1 MNKGFHYTLEKED
14 ILNYMKLS
22 TREKLNWLEEIVIFT
37 EKALNPKE
45 KKVREYFRNN
55 GKTINNSREQNSQ

>member
-1 MNKGFHYTLEKED
+1 MNKGFYYTLEKED

-22 TREKLNWLEEIVIFT
+22 DEEKLNWLEEIVSFT
-37 EKALNPKE
+37 EKALTAKE

-55 GKTINNSREQNSQ
+55 REIVKNDEEQKL

>member
-22 TREKLNWLEEIVIFT
+22 TLEKLTWLEEITLFT
-37 EKALNPKE
+37 EKALTPEE
-45 KKVREYFRNN
+45 KKVREYLRNN
-55 GKTINNSREQNSQ
+55 GEVNLNES